1 MQTDSLYL
9 DLRFKET
16 DNDDNA
22 QVEIKYITID
32 STDGVIGSI
41 VEVCLFVP
49 ALGDYV
55 DMMGQLMNDD
65 SYRHVWDKINAEFDR
80 YIEFCNRTKI
90 ESEADKSFETYRDMK
105 EEWAYGE

>member
-22 QVEIKYITID
+22 QVEIKYIMID
-32 STDGVIGSI
+32 SYDGVVGSI

-49 ALGDYV
+49 SLGDYV
-55 DMMGQLMNDD
+55 DMMGHLMNDD
-65 SYRHVWDKINAEFDR
+65 KYRYAWDKINEEFDR
-80 YIEFCNRTKI
+80 YIEFCNRTRI
-90 ESEADKSFETYRDMK
+90 ESESDKSYERYIDLRQ
-105 EEWAYGE
+105 EY